1 MKDIAF
7 LLEIQKLALEMDDLV
22 DKYDM
27 RDRFVSILVSGF
39 LQEDDY
45 GEMNMNAIYSYHL
58 STIFELTE
66 ILDFINN
73 TFEHEFE
80 YDTPETFEN
89 FDDDVDDFLD
99 SLGIDTE

>member
-7 LLEIQKLALEMDDLV
+7 LLEIQKLALQMDDLV
-22 DKYDM
+22 DKYEM

-39 LQEDDY
+39 LQEDEY
-45 GEMNMNAIYSYHL
+45 GDMNMNAIYSYHL

-66 ILDFINN
+66 ILDFVNN

-80 YDTPETFEN
+80 YDTPDTFEN
-89 FDDDVDDFLD
+89 FADDVDDFLD

>member
-7 LLEIQKLALEMDDLV
+7 LLEIQKLALEMDNLV

-45 GEMNMNAIYSYHL
+45 GELNMNAIYSYHL

-66 ILDFINN
+66 IFDFINN
-73 TFEHEFE
+73 GR
-80 YDTPETFEN
+80 DP
-89 FDDDVDDFLD
+89 
-99 SLGIDTE
+99 